1 MPPKPTTDTH
11 TRLQMCAISQLHGLI
26 KGNNSRIKMM
36 YAQLEG
42 VLTKAKRVIMVPTT
56 QTLVVF
62 LMYVIR
68 KEFVEV

>member
-1 MPPKPTTDTH
+1 
-11 TRLQMCAISQLHGLI
+11 
-26 KGNNSRIKMM
+26 MM